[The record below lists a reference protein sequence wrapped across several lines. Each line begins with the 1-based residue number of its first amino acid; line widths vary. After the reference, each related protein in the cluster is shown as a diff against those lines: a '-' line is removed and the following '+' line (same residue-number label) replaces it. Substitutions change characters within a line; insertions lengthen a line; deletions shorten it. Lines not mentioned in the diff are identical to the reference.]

1 MVLLLHPDAPLDL
14 TRFSI
19 HWSTV
24 AGIAGLAAL
33 YQWRW
38 KQRPEG
44 PSEGA
49 PLAFYAGLALLFLSL
64 NGPLHDLSDSYLFSA
79 HMVQHLVLTMAVVP
93 LLILGTP
100 AWMVRPALRSP
111 VVSKMAR
118 ALTRPVVAFAVF
130 NIAMIAW
137 HLPPLY
143 NLAMA
148 NHDVHVLQHLIFLT
162 TATLV
167 WWPLLSRLPE
177 LPPLS
182 HAMRMLYVVLLMV
195 PMNVIGL
202 MITYA
207 DEVLYPAYES
217 APRITAL
224 SPMED
229 QLVGGLIMWIP
240 GTFILIGVATA
251 LFFRWVKVEEARS

>member
-14 TRFSI
+14 SRFSI

-33 YQWRW
+33 YRWRW
-38 KQRPEG
+38 RKRPEG
-44 PSEGA
+44 SSDGS

-100 AWMVRPALRSP
+100 GWMLRPALRSCA
-111 VVSKMAR
+111 VSTIAR
-118 ALTRPVVAFAVF
+118 ALTRPIVAYALF
-130 NIAMIAW
+130 NVAMIAW

-148 NHDVHVLQHLIFLT
+148 NHDVHVLQHLIFLV

-167 WWPLLSRLPE
+167 WWPLLSPLPE

-182 HAMRMLYVVLLMV
+182 HALRMLYVVLLMI
-195 PMNVIGL
+195 PMNLIGL

-217 APRITAL
+217 VPRISAL
-224 SPMED
+224 SPLDD

-240 GTFILIGVATA
+240 GTFILIGVATV
-251 LFFRWVKVEEARS
+251 LFFRWVKVEEARG